1 MTKKLLFGLMVGFI
15 ATICF
20 MGCEEKTTTTKRS
33 SREYNAMILHTTSRK
48 LSSTYS
54 ATIRGK
60 QDVDIRPKV
69 QGYITDI
76 KVKEGSVVRNGQ
88 TLFVIDQVPYQA
100 ALATAEAN
108 VDVAKAQVDAAELSA
123 TSKEKL
129 FEQNII
135 SDFDLRMAR
144 TTLASAK
151 AQLAQARAN
160 ELTASNN
167 LSYTLVK
174 SPVDGVVGTLP
185 FRVGTLVSPSDAT
198 PMTSVSDNSEMYVYF
213 SLSESQVLSLK
224 RQYGA
229 LENALQ
235 EMPMVDLQLSDGTI
249 YSEKGRIEAIS
260 GIIDPTTG
268 SVTIR
273 AKFPNKRRL
282 LLSGG
287 SGTIILPHRQ
297 EGCVVIPQHATF
309 EVQDKVYAYKVENG
323 VAKATIIGV
332 FEISNGKE
340 YIVESGLIEGDT
352 IVVEGIGLLRDDTPI
367 KIKEFVTLKKKK

>member
-1 MTKKLLFGLMVGFI
+1 MTKKLLFGLMACI
-15 ATICF
+15 ALSSIF
-20 MGCEEKTTTTKRS
+20 VGCEEETTKTKQT
-33 SREYNAMILHTTSRK
+33 REYNAMILETASRK

-60 QDVDIRPKV
+60 QDVDIRTKV
-69 QGYITDI
+69 EGYITDI
-76 KVKEGSVVRNGQ
+76 KVKEGSIVKQGQ
-88 TLFVIDQVPYQA
+88 TLFVIDQAQYLA
-100 ALATAEAN
+100 ALATAEAK
-108 VDVAKAQVDAAELSA
+108 VEVKQALVEASQLSTAAKEV
-123 TSKEKL
+123 L
-129 FEQNII
+129 FEQDIV
-135 SDFDLRMAR
+135 SEFDLRMAR
-144 TTLASAK
+144 TNLAASK
-151 AQLAQARAN
+151 AELAQAKAD

-167 LSYTLVK
+167 LAYTLIK

-185 FRVGTLVSPSDAT
+185 FRVGTFVRPSEST
-198 PMTSVSDNSEMYVYF
+198 PITTVSDNSEMYVYF

-229 LENALQ
+229 IENALQ
-235 EMPMVDLQLSDGTI
+235 DMPDVELQLSDGTI

-273 AKFPNKRRL
+273 AKFPNKKRL
-282 LLSGG
+282 FISGG

-297 EGCVVIPQHATF
+297 EGCVVIPQHATY

-323 VAKATIIGV
+323 VAKAKIISV

-340 YIVESGLIEGDT
+340 FIVQSGLMEGDT
-352 IVVEGIGLLRDDTPI
+352 IVVEGSGILRDGAKI
-367 KIKEFVTLKKKK
+367 KIKDIIAPKKK

>member
-1 MTKKLLFGLMVGFI
+1 MKKQLLFVVALTLVATLFVGCKEEQATTKKR
-15 ATICF
+15 T
-20 MGCEEKTTTTKRS
+20 
-33 SREYNAMILHTTSRK
+33 REYSAMVLTTASRK

-54 ATIRGK
+54 ASIRGK
-60 QDVDIRPKV
+60 QDVDIRTKV

-76 KVKEGSVVRNGQ
+76 KVKEGSIVRQGQ

-123 TSKEKL
+123 KSKEML
-129 FEQNII
+129 FEEKII

-144 TTLASAK
+144 TNLASAK
-151 AQLAQARAN
+151 AQLAQAQAN

-185 FRVGTLVSPSDAT
+185 FRIGTLVSPSDST

-213 SLSESQVLSLK
+213 SMSESQVLSLK

-235 EMPMVDLQLSDGTI
+235 ELPAVELQLSDGTV
-249 YSEKGRIEAIS
+249 YSEKGTIEAIS

-268 SVTIR
+268 SVTLR
-273 AKFPNKRRL
+273 AKFPNKKRL
-282 LLSGG
+282 LISGG
-287 SGTIILPHRQ
+287 SGTVILPHRQ
-297 EGCVVIPQHATF
+297 DGCVVIPQSATY

-323 VAKATIIGV
+323 VAKAKIIGV

-352 IVVEGIGLLRDDTPI
+352 IVVDGIGILRDDTPVH
-367 KIKEFVTLKKKK
+367 IKEFITPKK

>member
-1 MTKKLLFGLMVGFI
+1 MAKKLLLSVMFCLVATTTFVG
-15 ATICF
+15 CK
-20 MGCEEKTTTTKRS
+20 EEKSTTKHT
-33 SREYNAMILHTTSRK
+33 REYNAMILQTTSRR

-60 QDVDIRPKV
+60 QDVDIRTKV
-69 QGYITDI
+69 EGYITDI
-76 KVKEGSVVRNGQ
+76 KVKEGSIVKQGQ
-88 TLFVIDQVPYQA
+88 TLFVIDQAQYLA
-100 ALATAEAN
+100 ALATAEAK
-108 VDVAKAQVDAAELSA
+108 VEVKQALVEASQLSA
-123 TSKEKL
+123 AAKEVL
-129 FEQNII
+129 FEQDIV
-135 SDFDLRMAR
+135 SEFDLRMAR
-144 TTLASAK
+144 TNLAASK
-151 AQLAQARAN
+151 AELAQAKAD

-167 LSYTLVK
+167 LAYTLIK

-185 FRVGTLVSPSDAT
+185 FRVGTFVRPSEST
-198 PMTSVSDNSEMYVYF
+198 PITTVSDNSEMYVYF

-229 LENALQ
+229 IENALQ
-235 EMPMVDLQLSDGTI
+235 DMPDVELQLSDGTI

-273 AKFPNKRRL
+273 AKFPNKKRL
-282 LLSGG
+282 LISGG

-297 EGCVVIPQHATF
+297 EGCVVIPQHATY

-323 VAKATIIGV
+323 IAKAKIIGV

-340 YIVESGLIEGDT
+340 FIVESGLMEGDT
-352 IVVEGIGLLRDDTPI
+352 IVVEGIGILRDGAKV
-367 KIKEFVTLKKKK
+367 KIKDIIAPKKK

>member
-1 MTKKLLFGLMVGFI
+1 MTKKLLFGLVACIALSSIFVG
-15 ATICF
+15 CK
-20 MGCEEKTTTTKRS
+20 EETTKTKQT
-33 SREYNAMILHTTSRK
+33 REYNAMILETASRK

-60 QDVDIRPKV
+60 QDVDIRTKV
-69 QGYITDI
+69 EGYITDI
-76 KVKEGSVVRNGQ
+76 KVKEGSIVKQGQ
-88 TLFVIDQVPYQA
+88 TLFVIDQAQYLA
-100 ALATAEAN
+100 ALATAEAK
-108 VDVAKAQVDAAELSA
+108 VEVKQALVEASQLSA
-123 TSKEKL
+123 AAKEVL
-129 FEQNII
+129 FEQDIV
-135 SDFDLRMAR
+135 SEFDLRMAR
-144 TTLASAK
+144 TNLAASK
-151 AQLAQARAN
+151 AELAQAKAD

-167 LSYTLVK
+167 LAYTLIK

-185 FRVGTLVSPSDAT
+185 FRVGTFVRPSEST
-198 PMTSVSDNSEMYVYF
+198 PITTVSDNSEMYVYF

-229 LENALQ
+229 IENALQ
-235 EMPMVDLQLSDGTI
+235 DMPDVELQLSDGTI

-273 AKFPNKRRL
+273 AKFPNKKRL
-282 LLSGG
+282 LISGG

-297 EGCVVIPQHATF
+297 EGCVVIPQHATY

-323 VAKATIIGV
+323 IAKAKIIGV

-340 YIVESGLIEGDT
+340 YIVQSGLMEGDT
-352 IVVEGIGLLRDDTPI
+352 IVVEGIGILRDGAKI
-367 KIKEFVTLKKKK
+367 KIKEIITPKKK

>member
-1 MTKKLLFGLMVGFI
+1 M
-15 ATICF
+15 
-20 MGCEEKTTTTKRS
+20 
-33 SREYNAMILHTTSRK
+33 
-48 LSSTYS
+48 
-54 ATIRGK
+54 
-60 QDVDIRPKV
+60 
-69 QGYITDI
+69 
-76 KVKEGSVVRNGQ
+76 VKEGARVKQGQ
-88 TLFVIDQVPYQA
+88 TLFIIDQKQYQA
-100 ALATAEAN
+100 ALATAEA
-108 VDVAKAQVDAAELSA
+108 QVDAAQAKVDEAQLSA
-123 TSKEKL
+123 NSKEML
-129 FEQNII
+129 FKEDIV
-135 SDFDLRMAR
+135 SEFDLRMAR
-144 TTLASAK
+144 TNLASAK
-151 AQLAQARAN
+151 AQLEQARAN

-185 FRVGTLVSPSDAT
+185 FRVGTLVSPTDAT

-235 EMPMVDLQLSDGTI
+235 EMPEVQLQLSDGTI

-273 AKFPNKRRL
+273 AKFPNNKRL

-297 EGCVVIPQHATF
+297 DGCVVIPQHATF

-323 VAKATIIGV
+323 IAKAKIIGV

-352 IVVEGIGLLRDDTPI
+352 IIVEGIGLLRDDTPV
-367 KIKEFVTLKKKK
+367 KIKDFVTLKKKKKE

>member
-1 MTKKLLFGLMVGFI
+1 MAKKLLLSVMFCLVATTTFVG
-15 ATICF
+15 CK
-20 MGCEEKTTTTKRS
+20 EEKSTTKHT
-33 SREYNAMILHTTSRK
+33 REYNAMILQTTSRR

-76 KVKEGSVVRNGQ
+76 KVKEGSIVRQGQ

-123 TSKEKL
+123 NSKEML
-129 FEQNII
+129 FEENII

-213 SLSESQVLSLK
+213 SMSESQVLSLK

-235 EMPMVDLQLSDGTI
+235 ELPDVKLQLSDGTI

-268 SVTIR
+268 SVTLR
-273 AKFPNKRRL
+273 AKFPNSNRL

-287 SGTIILPHRQ
+287 SGTVILPHRQ
-297 EGCVVIPQHATF
+297 EGCVVIPQYATY

-323 VAKATIIGV
+323 VARAKIIGV

-340 YIVESGLIEGDT
+340 YIVESGLMEGDT
-352 IVVEGIGLLRDDTPI
+352 IIVEGIGILRDGADI
-367 KIKEFVTLKKKK
+367 KIKEIVTPKKKK

>member
-1 MTKKLLFGLMVGFI
+1 MTKKLLSGLMV
-15 ATICF
+15 CF
-20 MGCEEKTTTTKRS
+20 VASLLLAGCKEETKTTKQT
-33 SREYNAMILHTTSRK
+33 REYNAMILQTASRK
-48 LSSTYS
+48 LASTYS

-60 QDVDIRPKV
+60 QDVDIRTKV
-69 QGYITDI
+69 EGYITDI
-76 KVKEGSVVRNGQ
+76 KVKEGSIVKQGQ
-88 TLFVIDQVPYQA
+88 TLFVIDQAQYLA
-100 ALATAEAN
+100 ALATAEAK
-108 VDVAKAQVDAAELSA
+108 VEVKEALVEASQLSA
-123 TSKEKL
+123 AAKEVL
-129 FEQNII
+129 FEQDIV
-135 SDFDLRMAR
+135 SEFDLRMAR
-144 TTLASAK
+144 TNLAASK
-151 AQLAQARAN
+151 AELAQAKAD

-167 LSYTLVK
+167 LAYTLIK

-185 FRVGTLVSPSDAT
+185 FRVGTFVRPSEST
-198 PMTSVSDNSEMYVYF
+198 PITTVSDNSEMYVYF

-235 EMPMVDLQLSDGTI
+235 ELPDVELQLSDGTI

-273 AKFPNKRRL
+273 AKFPNKKRL
-282 LLSGG
+282 LISGG

-297 EGCVVIPQHATF
+297 DGCVVIPQHATY

-323 VAKATIIGV
+323 VARAKIIGV

-340 YIVESGLIEGDT
+340 YIVQSGLMEGDT
-352 IVVEGIGLLRDDTPI
+352 IIVEGIGILRDGANI
-367 KIKEFVTLKKKK
+367 KIKDIITPKKKK

>member
-1 MTKKLLFGLMVGFI
+1 MMKKLLFSVVLCSAMI
-15 ATICF
+15 AFT
-20 MGCEEKTTTTKRS
+20 GCKEETTTKRS
-33 SREYNAMILHTTSRK
+33 VREYNAMILHATSRK
-48 LSSTYS
+48 LSSTFS

-76 KVKEGSVVRNGQ
+76 RVKEGSIVHKDQ

-123 TSKEKL
+123 NSKEML
-129 FEQNII
+129 FEEKII

-144 TTLASAK
+144 TNLASAK
-151 AQLAQARAN
+151 AQLAQAKAN

-213 SLSESQVLSLK
+213 SMSESQVLSLK
-224 RQYGA
+224 RLHGE

-235 EMPMVDLQLSDGTI
+235 ELPMVELQLSDGTI

-268 SVTIR
+268 SVTLR
-273 AKFPNKRRL
+273 AKFPNKKRL
-282 LLSGG
+282 LISGG

-297 EGCVVIPQHATF
+297 DGCVVIPQHATF

-323 VAKATIIGV
+323 VAKARIIGV

-367 KIKEFVTLKKKK
+367 KIKEFVEAKK

>member
-1 MTKKLLFGLMVGFI
+1 MKKQLLFVVALTLVATLFVG
-15 ATICF
+15 CK
-20 MGCEEKTTTTKRS
+20 EEQTTTKKRT
-33 SREYNAMILHTTSRK
+33 REYNAMVLTTASRK

-54 ATIRGK
+54 ASIRGK
-60 QDVDIRPKV
+60 QDVEIRTKV

-76 KVKEGSVVRNGQ
+76 KVKEGSIVRQGQ

-123 TSKEKL
+123 KSKEML
-129 FEQNII
+129 FEEKII

-144 TTLASAK
+144 TNLASAK
-151 AQLAQARAN
+151 AQLAQAQAN

-185 FRVGTLVSPSDAT
+185 FRIGTLVSPSDST

-213 SLSESQVLSLK
+213 SMSESQVLSLK

-235 EMPMVDLQLSDGTI
+235 ELPAVELQLSDGTV
-249 YSEKGRIEAIS
+249 YSEKGTIEAIS

-268 SVTIR
+268 SVTLR
-273 AKFPNKRRL
+273 AKFPNKKRL
-282 LLSGG
+282 LISGG
-287 SGTIILPHRQ
+287 SGTVILPHRQ
-297 EGCVVIPQHATF
+297 DGCVVIPQSATY

-323 VAKATIIGV
+323 VAKAKIIGV

-352 IVVEGIGLLRDDTPI
+352 IIVDGIGILRDDTPVH
-367 KIKEFVTLKKKK
+367 IKEFITPKK